1 MNTWKN
7 FMTLSAKDKLSIPI
21 RKREAK
27 ATKKSQSTCEI
38 LPGQMD
44 MAQIF

>member
-7 FMTLSAKDKLSIPI
+7 FMTLSAKDKPSILI
-21 RKREAK
+21 KKREVK
-27 ATKKSQSTCEI
+27 ATRKSQSTCEI
-38 LPGQMD
+38 LHGQMD